1 MKKGNGYF
9 LLTLGI
15 AAMLLGGCSGRSDP
29 EPAQKESPTP
39 EFSSFN
45 SEVEIICPWAPGGSA
60 DVNARRLSQIVGEKI
75 GQVVMVTNQTGA
87 GGAVGFSAQKE
98 AEPDG
103 YTLGIVTAELNTL
116 LAQGKADYKLED
128 FYPIIRMNTIPA
140 CVAVPADSP
149 FQTLEELLAYA
160 KEHPEELRT
169 GDVGIGSIWHICA
182 AKLEEAAGVKFSH
195 VSFEGAALAAVALT
209 NGELDLVTLEPSVF
223 QPYVEEGKARI
234 LAVMSEE
241 RLKAFEQYPTC
252 KELGYPIVA
261 GSFQGIVCPSDV
273 PDERKAEL
281 ERLFTEAYES
291 EEYQNFCE
299 EYGVEKSFLNS
310 ADFQTFLEED
320 LEHVKENLKEMG
332 LDKK

>member
-1 MKKGNGYF
+1 MKKGNRCF
-9 LLTLGI
+9 LLTLGM
-15 AAMLLGGCSGRSDP
+15 AAVLFSGCSVRTNP
-29 EPAQKESPTP
+29 EPVQRESPVP
-39 EFSSFN
+39 GFSSFN
-45 SEVEIICPWAPGGSA
+45 REMEIICPWAPGGSA
-60 DVNARRLSQIVGEKI
+60 DANARRLSQIVGERT

-87 GGAVGFSAQKE
+87 GGAVGFSAQ
-98 AEPDG
+98 AQTEPDG

-128 FYPIIRMNTIPA
+128 FQPIIRMNTIPA

-149 FQTLEELLAYA
+149 FQTLEDLLTYA
-160 KEHPEELRT
+160 KEHPGKLRT

-182 AKLEEAAGVKFSH
+182 AKLEDAAGVTFSH
-195 VSFEGAALAAVALT
+195 ISFEGAALAAVALT
-209 NGELDLVTLEPSVF
+209 EGELDLVTLEPSVF

-252 KELGYPIVA
+252 KELGYPVVA
-261 GSFQGIVCPSDV
+261 GSFQGIVCPSGV
-273 PDERKAEL
+273 LEEQKAEL

-291 EEYQNFCE
+291 EEYQSFCE
-299 EYGVEKSFLNS
+299 EYGVEKSFLNA